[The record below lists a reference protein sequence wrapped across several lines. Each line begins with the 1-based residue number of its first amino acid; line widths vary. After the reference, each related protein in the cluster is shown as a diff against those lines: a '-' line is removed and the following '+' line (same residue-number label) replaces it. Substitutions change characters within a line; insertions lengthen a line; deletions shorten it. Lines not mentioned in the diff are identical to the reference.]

1 MIRDINMPAIDLQ
14 KFKNQIVFFG
24 FCPGADFSRR
34 LDTRWKELGICEF
47 QYFESKIQVKRFATI
62 EVGDLI
68 VLKKRQIIGKTMRVY
83 GYGLVTG
90 ITKDDKGNRVLKVD
104 WSSQEQVIEVPLM
117 GCNATIDIRDID
129 KVRADMPDAF
139 FEWINQGAGVSKSP
153 KPESK
158 TEAAVLEEYEIDE
171 DSSEQELLAAANRGN
186 VDAMEYLGSGY
197 ANGKWGEEDSANS
210 FKWYMKAAEHGS
222 EIGMFNAASYLVQG
236 DVVEQ
241 NMELALLFLNKLA
254 VGSDYSA
261 DANYNLGIIYE
272 NGIGNIPKDVSKA
285 KEYYLKAKDLG
296 SNEAA
301 EALQS
306 LTENNVSVQDADQ
319 EYNSLLKAA
328 EAGDDQ
334 AQVQLS
340 MYCNGRA
347 ESNND
352 SEAEN
357 QKWAERAVDWMT
369 KAAAQKNIFALKSM
383 ADLFRQ
389 VGDYKNSFSCFEIAA
404 KQNDA
409 IAIYNLGVHYEK
421 GLGCSQDLEK
431 SFELTKKAAD
441 LGMPKAMRI
450 VGYKYDVG
458 EGVEKNEKI
467 AFAWYHK
474 AAEAGD
480 ARAQLNLADMYAA
493 AAGTEQNIEQAQ
505 YWALKAIENP
515 DSSEPDIPE
524 QARSFLNDIEKII
537 TKQNKRN
544 TESIDSNRRSADHA
558 DNVLNAKSKT
568 IKIFNKTECEYEYIG
583 DFKNGIAKVRKKGL
597 WGLLAIDGTL
607 IVKPEHKFENDESE
621 YGINDEEIKIHWCG
635 KYSKSIRPFSE
646 NGKLSF
652 VNQKGFVVT
661 RTEYSFDV
669 ENDKIWLDTFSL
681 DIDHSFLAFIADGKI
696 GFITDS
702 GVIAIP
708 PKYEHAIGVDPTMY
722 GFSCELARVKYKG
735 LWGFINKND
744 EFVIEPKFLD
754 TELFFKSGQPL
765 MVKIDSKM
773 GFIDNHGN
781 VVIPPVYVW
790 DEFHGIF
797 EDGKAYVKVSP
808 ADPSQVIDSKGDVLI
823 TPPKPVTYLDIFRS
837 GQPNYVF
844 RYNKKLGL
852 INAENEV
859 IAPAHY
865 DWIGDTIKHVNLV
878 CMKRGDMYGLID
890 INGARVLD
898 PVSDSE
904 IKFKTSSGKFVQ
916 FAIVANN
923 KEKSTYIIDQKGN
936 KLEQLSDGCGIYDVL
951 ENHLIIV
958 SKDEDSY
965 DLYRHADGKITFVTS
980 YEEVKSLFDDYYVVK
995 KDDLR
1000 GIVDK
1005 SLNEILSCQFAW
1017 IDQLGQSSLTS
1028 ELVMFGDESGIFHG
1042 LFDIKK
1048 RDAIVRFDVYTTSY
1062 FNGIQNSPFM
1072 KPISIHLKGKTYI
1085 SVQCRSGD
1093 VAMAT
1098 SYEKIDDYHDG
1109 MAAFTESGKVGFIN
1123 TFGNVQINPT
1133 FLNSEYFSGGVCP
1146 VQDEEGWFL
1155 IDKAGSQLFSHRF
1168 ELISSSDKKIFG
1180 AKFNEKWGVIDAN
1193 GQWLIDPIHDS
1204 CPWVGENVIKL
1215 EKNKHWGIV
1224 SFEDSSELG
1233 GSIPR
1238 NITVSK
1244 KNNHSHAKSFKVK
1257 LPRKYMFD
1265 VITYENP
1272 WLINQNITDRPMW
1285 RSGYLIVSADSEE
1298 TVVSEFQK
1306 MKKYIDLGIDGVV
1319 IESSVDMTVE
1329 KIYFYDLQPY
1339 SNGSD
1344 YYFDFEVSDMP
1355 EDYRIA
1361 YERGQEFGSGT
1372 RYLFESWKVISHLSI
1387 YTGDIDDIECIELR
1401 SAA

>member
-1 MIRDINMPAIDLQ
+1 MPAIDMQ
-14 KFKNQIVFFG
+14 NFKNQIVFFG
-24 FCPGADFSRR
+24 FCPGADFTRR

-47 QYFESKIQVKRFATI
+47 QYFESKIQVKRFASI
-62 EVGDLI
+62 EIGDLI
-68 VLKKRQIIGKTMRVY
+68 VLKKRQVIGKTMRVY

-104 WSSQEQVIEVPLM
+104 WSSQEQVIEVPLL

-139 FEWINQGAGVSKSP
+139 FEWLNQGAEISGSS

-158 TEAAVLEEYEIDE
+158 TEATALEEYELDE
-171 DSSEQELLAAANRGN
+171 DSSEQELLDAAYWDD
-186 VDAMEYLGSGY
+186 VEAMEYLGSGY

-272 NGIGNIPKDVSKA
+272 NGIGNTPKDVTKA
-285 KEYYLKAKDLG
+285 KEYYLKAKNLG
-296 SNEAA
+296 SNEAV
-301 EALQS
+301 EALKG
-306 LTENNVSVQDADQ
+306 LPENNVSVQDADQ
-319 EYNSLLKAA
+319 EYNDLLKAA

-334 AQVQLS
+334 AQVKLS
-340 MYCNGRA
+340 MYCSKRA
-347 ESNND
+347 ESSNE
-352 SEAEN
+352 SEAEVK
-357 QKWAERAVDWMT
+357 KWAERAVDWMT
-369 KAAAQKNIFALKSM
+369 KAAAQKNTFALKSM
-383 ADLFRQ
+383 ADLYEQ
-389 VGDYKNSFSCFEIAA
+389 VGDYKNSMSCLEIAA

-431 SFELTKKAAD
+431 AFELTKKAAD

-450 VGYKYDVG
+450 VGYNYDVG
-458 EGVEKNEKI
+458 EGVEKDEKI
-467 AFAWYHK
+467 AFSWYHK

-480 ARAQLNLADMYAA
+480 ARAQFNLAIMYAT
-493 AAGTEQNIEQAQ
+493 AAGTELNFEQAQ
-505 YWALKAIENP
+505 SWAIKAMENP
-515 DSSEPDIPE
+515 DSAEPDIPE
-524 QARSFLNDIEKII
+524 QARSFLDDIEKII
-537 TKQNKRN
+537 AKKNKRN
-544 TESIDSNRRSADHA
+544 TEPNDSNRSLSDDADR
-558 DNVLNAKSKT
+558 VLDAKSRA

-583 DFKNGIAKVRKKGL
+583 DFKNGIAKVRKNGL
-597 WGLLAIDGTL
+597 WGLLATDGTL
-607 IVKPEHKFENDESE
+607 IVKPEHRFENDTSNNEIF
-621 YGINDEEIKIHWCG
+621 GDEVKIEWTG
-635 KYSKSIRPFSE
+635 FQGFDIAPFSD

-652 VNQKGFVVT
+652 LNQKGFVVT
-661 RTEYSFDV
+661 RTDYAYDTINTKLWRESHAHHS
-669 ENDKIWLDTFSL
+669 NDSSL
-681 DIDHSFLAFIADGKI
+681 LAFTAEGKI
-696 GFITDS
+696 GFITND
-702 GVIAIP
+702 GKIAIP
-708 PKYEHAIGVDPTMY
+708 PKYTYVEEEDGTLY
-722 GFSCELARVKYKG
+722 GFGCGLARVNQNG
-735 LWGFINKND
+735 LWGFINKAD
-744 EFVIEPKFLD
+744 EFIIEPKFTNVGYFYD
-754 TELFFKSGQPL
+754 DPDEPTKAQ
-765 MVKIDSKM
+765 IDGKM
-773 GFIDNHGN
+773 GFINTQGD
-781 VVIPPVYVW
+781 VVIPAEYHW
-790 DEFHGIF
+790 DEYLGLFVG
-797 EDGKAYVKVSP
+797 GQAYVKLSATHP
-808 ADPSQVIDSKGDVLI
+808 TQVINCKGVVLI
-823 TPPKPVTYLDIFRS
+823 TPPMPVTNLKDLRFRE
-837 GQPNYVF
+837 PNYIF
-844 RYNKKLGL
+844 KYGGKHGL
-852 INAENEV
+852 INSCNEV

-865 DWIGDTIKHVNLV
+865 DWIGNTIKHVNLI

-890 INGARVLD
+890 INGARILD

-904 IKFKTSSGKFVQ
+904 IKFKTSSGKLVQ
-916 FAIVANN
+916 FAIIANN
-923 KEKSTYIIDQKGN
+923 REKSTYIIDQKGN

-965 DLYRHADGKITFVTS
+965 DLYRHTDGKITFVTS
-980 YEEVKSLFDDYYVVK
+980 YEEVKPLFDDYYVVK

-1048 RDAIVRFDVYTTSY
+1048 RDAIVRFDVYTRSY

-1072 KPISIHLKGKTYI
+1072 KPISIHLKGKTYN

-1093 VAMAT
+1093 VAIAT

-1109 MAAFTESGKVGFIN
+1109 MAAFTDSGKVGFIN
-1123 TFGNVQINPT
+1123 TFGNVQIKPT
-1133 FLNSEYFSGGVCP
+1133 FLNSEYFSDGVCP
-1146 VQDEEGWFL
+1146 VQDEMGWFL
-1155 IDKAGSQLFSHRF
+1155 IDKAGGQLFSHRF

-1306 MKKYIDLGIDGVV
+1306 MKKYVDLGIDGVV

-1344 YYFDFEVSDMP
+1344 YYFDFEISDMP